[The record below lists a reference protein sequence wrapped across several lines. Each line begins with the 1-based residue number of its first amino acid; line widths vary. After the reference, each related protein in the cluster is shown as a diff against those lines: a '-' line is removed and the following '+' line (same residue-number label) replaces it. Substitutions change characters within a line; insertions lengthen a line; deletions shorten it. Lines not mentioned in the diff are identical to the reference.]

1 MRTSKIA
8 RTLACM
14 GMAAS
19 CGGDGSPTPTPVAS
33 SPAPAP
39 TPTPSPTSA
48 TCSLENRQQ
57 FAFDVLDEWY
67 LFPNLLDTS
76 VNASS
81 FNTVQ
86 DYIDALV
93 APARA
98 QDKDRFF
105 SYITSIEEENAFF
118 NEGSSAGFG
127 FRLGYDLGNRR
138 VFVLET
144 FDDTPAL
151 GANIER
157 GTELLGIGTTGN
169 NIVSINTLLAN
180 DGVEGV
186 IEALGPSDT
195 GVTRVLQI
203 RDASGVEREVSIAKS
218 EFELDPVPR
227 YGSQIINDG
236 GKQVGYVRLTNFI
249 NPAIDDLRDAF
260 ADFRAAGVTELVIDL
275 RYNGGGGINVNEFFG
290 DLLARNLDG
299 QVFETIAFRDSKSS
313 NNETY
318 RFNARPQS
326 VAPTRIAFI
335 TTRGSASASEALING
350 MQPYI
355 GNDLAIIGENT
366 FGKPVG
372 QSAFDLSACDDR
384 LRVVTLKLENSNG
397 QGEYF
402 NGLADTVPNSCR
414 ANDDFTHNFGD
425 PQEDML
431 ATALD
436 FLAGRSCTP
445 IAGGPATTQSA
456 TSRGLL
462 QPDRPTSVIER
473 EAPGVY

>member
-1 MRTSKIA
+1 MR
-8 RTLACM
+8 
-14 GMAAS
+14 
-19 CGGDGSPTPTPVAS
+19 
-33 SPAPAP
+33 
-39 TPTPSPTSA
+39 
-48 TCSLENRQQ
+48 
-57 FAFDVLDEWY
+57 
-67 LFPNLLDTS
+67 
-76 VNASS
+76 
-81 FNTVQ
+81 
-86 DYIDALV
+86 
-93 APARA
+93 
-98 QDKDRFF
+98 
-105 SYITSIEEENAFF
+105 
-118 NEGSSAGFG
+118 
-127 FRLGYDLGNRR
+127 
-138 VFVLET
+138 
-144 FDDTPAL
+144 
-151 GANIER
+151 
-157 GTELLGIGTTGN
+157 
-169 NIVSINTLLAN
+169 
-180 DGVEGV
+180 
-186 IEALGPSDT
+186 
-195 GVTRVLQI
+195 I
-203 RDASGVEREVSIAKS
+203 RDASGVEREVSITKTDFA
-218 EFELDPVPR
+218 LDPVPR
-227 YGSQIINDG
+227 YGAQIINDG

-313 NNETY
+313 NDETY

-326 VAPTRIAFI
+326 IAPTRIAFI
-335 TTRGSASASEALING
+335 TTRGTASASEALING
-350 MQPYI
+350 MQPYL
-355 GNDLAIIGENT
+355 GDNLAIIGENT

-384 LRVVTLKLENSNG
+384 LRILTIKLENANG

-414 ANDDFTHNFGD
+414 ANDDFTRNFGD

-445 IAGGPATTQSA
+445 IAGGPATTQSV
-456 TSRGLL
+456 TSRGVL